1 LGIQVSH
8 HFQDWLKEVGI
19 FVAPKHVA
27 IVAHTILAIEHVKK
41 QMGDYFRQMTKVTQ
55 QIPLPFSL

>member
-27 IVAHTILAIEHVKK
+27 IVAHTILAIEHVKNK
-41 QMGDYFRQMTKVTQ
+41 WKT
-55 QIPLPFSL
+55 FSGR